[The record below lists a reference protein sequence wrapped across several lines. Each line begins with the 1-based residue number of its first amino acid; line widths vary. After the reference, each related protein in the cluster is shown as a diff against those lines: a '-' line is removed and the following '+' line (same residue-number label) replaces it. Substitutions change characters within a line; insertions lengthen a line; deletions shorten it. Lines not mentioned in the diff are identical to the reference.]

1 MTTGDR
7 GRVAETVKQAADI
20 LEVAGDYA
28 EMRRAGREYV
38 GLCPYPD
45 HDERTPSFYVSQEK
59 GVYICRG
66 ACGRG
71 GDAIR
76 LVRDLEGVGFDEAV
90 ERLAER
96 FGVRL
101 ERDEPAAFVRS
112 HRVKVETLGE
122 MREKKRGGQRKAA
135 RVKRLGETARYAVRD
150 AAGEVVAEHVR
161 VEYLLDDGTRDKDMF
176 WRSGGRKGLG
186 GLKLVSLPLY
196 GTHLVADWP
205 PDATIV
211 VCEGETPTEALWR
224 AGIRAVGTVT
234 GASSCPGPEAL
245 ESLRDRRVV
254 IWMDDDP
261 GGREHARELA
271 SALRGIALE
280 VRVFRQPVE
289 GVPKGADAANHPA
302 AVRAAAERRVR
313 HESGE
318 AR

>member
-1 MTTGDR
+1 MTIGDR
-7 GRVAETVKQAADI
+7 GRVAETVKQTVDI

-28 EMRRAGREYV
+28 EMRRAGQEYV

-45 HDERTPSFYVSQEK
+45 HDERTPSFYVSREK

-76 LVRDLEGVGFDEAV
+76 LVRDLEGVGFEEAV

-96 FGVRL
+96 FGVTL
-101 ERDEPAAFVRS
+101 KRDEPAAFVRS
-112 HRVKVETLGE
+112 RGAKVGKLGE
-122 MREKKRGGQRKAA
+122 MRETKRGGQREAT
-135 RVKRLGETARYAVRD
+135 RVKSLGETARHAVRD

-161 VEYLLDDGTRDKDMF
+161 VEYLLDDGTCDKDMF

-186 GLKLVSLPLY
+186 GLKLANLPLY
-196 GTHLVADWP
+196 GAHLVADWP

-261 GGREHARELA
+261 AGRKHARELA

-302 AVRAAAERRVR
+302 AVRAAAERCVR